1 MRKIS
6 LFIMVFL
13 MIASEAWS
21 AGSCVITSN
30 TRVPIPTIA
39 EANDVQRQYVVLTCT
54 GDSSNGSITAYSFVP
69 ATFGVKGWYLYNV
82 TTDPDGSHAPT
93 ADYDITLLVG
103 GEDIAGSL
111 LLDRST
117 SATQTVAIAP
127 TTQGYPMADGTMAIT
142 FENQNAASAVVVM
155 TLRFTTN

>member
-1 MRKIS
+1 MKKV
-6 LFIMVFL
+6 LLALAFVVL
-13 MIASEAWS
+13 MASGVMA

-82 TTDPDGSHAPT
+82 TTDPDGTAAPT
-93 ADYDITLLVG
+93 GDYDITLLAG
-103 GEDIAGSL
+103 GEDISGTL
-111 LLDRST
+111 LTDRSAT
-117 SATQTVAIAP
+117 LTQTVAIAP

-142 FENQNAASAVVVM
+142 FANQNAASAVVVM

>member
-1 MRKIS
+1 MKRIS
-6 LFIMVFL
+6 LIIAFL
-13 MIASEAWS
+13 MIASTAWG

-54 GDSSNGSITAYSFVP
+54 GDSSTGAIDAYSFVP

-82 TTDPDGSHAPT
+82 TTDPDGSHPPT
-93 ADYDITLLVG
+93 ADYDITLLAG
-103 GEDIAGSL
+103 GEDIAGTL
-111 LLDRST
+111 LTDRSAT
-117 SATQTVAIAP
+117 LTQTVAIAP
-127 TTQGYPMADGTMAIT
+127 STQGYPMADGTVAIT
-142 FENQNAASAVVVM
+142 FANQSAASAVVVM